1 MFLADAIAPIAK
13 RVLRMLG
20 IDTKETQTWL
30 WPEQK
35 MASDFGELAF
45 KVGQQLPN
53 KVWVVLDGVTHECE
67 GTEVADGNALNFGNE
82 AVNGGENTGE
92 PFWFQFNRNSTNVL
106 FIPINPDNP
115 TALLDDREYTLGI
128 YTQTETITPINKDF
142 IPWDDMPSGGGGG
155 SAPVVVDLK
164 QFNDKNFNGMSIND
178 ELLTMVSQGL
188 QANGA
193 LQTKTAAF
201 DDSALFNTLS
211 TDSQVVVTM
220 DIGGDTILRFNPTA
234 SCLWGG
240 KASLFSFGA
249 LMMQGYTV
257 YELKVLF
264 FFVDDTG
271 TEMEIHLQA
280 KPVA

>member
-1 MFLADAIAPIAK
+1 MFMDAISPIANRVK
-13 RVLRMLG
+13 RQLEESGQIGKVK
-20 IDTKETQTWL
+20 TKTIYNDSKNPGVDL
-30 WPEQK
+30 
-35 MASDFGELAF
+35 FG
-45 KVGQQLPN
+45 
-53 KVWVVLDGVTHECE
+53 
-67 GTEVADGNALNFGNE
+67 DGNRYVHASNEVIDLQIATVKIYYPSLGVLELPTDEYIYVNENVPALMDNE
-82 AVNGGENTGE
+82 GGFYAFT
-92 PFWFQFNRNSTNVL
+92 
-106 FIPINPDNP
+106 IPDVI
-115 TALLDDREYTLGI
+115 EGI
-128 YTQTETITPINKDF
+128 EAGTYIRACESDGSGVYSLTTETIHPIDPKYL
-142 IPWDDMPSGGGGG
+142 PSGGGGG

-178 ELLTMVSQGL
+178 ELLVMVSQGL

-234 SCLWGG
+234 SCLGGG
-240 KASLFSFGA
+240 KASLYSFGA